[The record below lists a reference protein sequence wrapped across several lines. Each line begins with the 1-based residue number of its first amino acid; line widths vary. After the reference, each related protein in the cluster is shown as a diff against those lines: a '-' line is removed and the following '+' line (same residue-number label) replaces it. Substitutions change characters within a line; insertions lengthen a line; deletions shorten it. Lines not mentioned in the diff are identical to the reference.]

1 MQNDLNNLGEKKK
14 KNQIT
19 IRRMT
24 IDDIAPVFHLGE
36 ELFTMEVSPNL
47 YRTWDE
53 YEVISNFQNDQ
64 EYCFVAEDADS
75 DEIAGFLMGTII
87 AKRHSSW
94 RYGYL
99 IWLGITPSFQSK
111 GVASKLFHH
120 FRHLMIK
127 NGVRM
132 LLVDTAAD
140 NMPALQFF
148 EKMGFEKPKKHIYLS
163 LNLDSTHTL
172 HKEKEKKKNHKE

>member
-1 MQNDLNNLGEKKK
+1 MTENKINNQEKEKKSSP
-14 KNQIT
+14 IT

-36 ELFTMEVSPNL
+36 KLFTLEFSPNL

-53 YEVISNFQNDQ
+53 YEVITNFQGDQ
-64 EYCFVAEDADS
+64 EFCFVAEDAD
-75 DEIAGFLMGTII
+75 EIVGFLMGTII
-87 AKRHSSW
+87 AKRRSSW

-99 IWLGITPSFQSK
+99 IWLGVAPSHQSE
-111 GVASKLFHH
+111 GVASRLFLH
-120 FRHLMIK
+120 FRNIMVK

-132 LLVDTAAD
+132 LLVDTEAD
-140 NMPALQFF
+140 NHSALQFF

-163 LNLDSTHTL
+163 LNLDSAHTL